1 MRNCLALLPFAFA
14 LSFTSCSSLVLRS
27 QVEGSETIEPTEAR
41 VILNGD
47 FTIKSN
53 LAKGQFAGDGQNEQ
67 TTWEFVFE
75 ADDVARMV
83 AAQAPLREAALTLH
97 IQLNDET
104 NGEILL
110 MEDSKLLFRIPLDE
124 LFPSLPEGERFK
136 TTATLPL
143 DATNEEGQSLGSL
156 IDDRVRSG
164 RSLEL
169 RYGDD
174 ASITFAKLCLD
185 YE

>member
-1 MRNCLALLPFAFA
+1 MTNRLALLPLAFA
-14 LSFTSCSSLVLRS
+14 LTLTSCSSLILRS
-27 QVEGSETIEPTEAR
+27 QVEGLENIEPTEAR

-53 LAKGQFAGDGQNEQ
+53 LAKGQLAGDGQDEQ

-75 ADDVARMV
+75 AKAVDRIV
-83 AAQAPLREAALTLH
+83 AAQTPLREAALTLH
-97 IQLNDET
+97 IQLNGET

-110 MEDSKLLFRIPLDE
+110 MEDSQLLFQIPLDE
-124 LFPSLPEGERFK
+124 LFQDLPEDERVK
-136 TTATLPL
+136 TTANLPL
-143 DATNEEGQSLGSL
+143 EGTNQHGESLRSL
-156 IDDRVRSG
+156 IDERVRSG